1 MKIPE
6 SSNEKKAVSS
16 GSCGSEVWER
26 TWLLLG
32 ELRRKWNC
40 RLTPKYTQS
49 FFG

>member
-26 TWLLLG
+26 TWTSPLG
-32 ELRRKWNC
+32 LVEVKCGREHGYCWE
-40 RLTPKYTQS
+40 S
-49 FFG
+49 